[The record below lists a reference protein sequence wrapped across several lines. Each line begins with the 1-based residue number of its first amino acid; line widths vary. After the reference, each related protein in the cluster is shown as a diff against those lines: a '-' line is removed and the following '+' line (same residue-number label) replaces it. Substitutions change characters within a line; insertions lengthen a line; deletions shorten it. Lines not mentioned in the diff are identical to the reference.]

1 MYNFERI
8 TKERLSH
15 LVILYKAAF
24 NKKISIDFLAKKFD
38 TERLGTG
45 YLGFLAYDE
54 NNEPAAYYGV
64 FPYLVRNGNMNIVT
78 AQSGDTM
85 THPKHQGKGLFTT
98 LAKMTYELA
107 KNEGIDLV
115 WGFPNKNS
123 YPGFIK
129 KLNWMDNEVLIKSKI
144 KIRTLPVAKALNKIK
159 IQWFDALYASICSL
173 VLQPKL
179 KEFIKKENCG
189 IPFIAKDEVFFRY
202 KNYIKNRIVIGDG
215 KKNLWAKVE
224 SSLLIG
230 DISCENLEDFNT
242 LIDGIKSKCTIL
254 GITEIIFICNAINPD
269 LKFFKQRQDVIYEDS
284 LSYCHL
290 ADWDDNLAKSMSI
303 CFGDFDTF

>member
-159 IQWFDALYASICSL
+159 IQWFDALYALSL
-173 VLQPKL
+173 
-179 KEFIKKENCG
+179 IH
-189 IPFIAKDEVFFRY
+189 I
-202 KNYIKNRIVIGDG
+202 
-215 KKNLWAKVE
+215 
-224 SSLLIG
+224 
-230 DISCENLEDFNT
+230 
-242 LIDGIKSKCTIL
+242 
-254 GITEIIFICNAINPD
+254 
-269 LKFFKQRQDVIYEDS
+269 
-284 LSYCHL
+284 
-290 ADWDDNLAKSMSI
+290 
-303 CFGDFDTF
+303 